1 MPHMAHECHASYG
14 KRHRG
19 TSMLEVDA
27 SNASVA
33 HQGTTTHAGISA
45 RATLWV
51 REPDTRPTLPRIRAA
66 TSAPV
71 SAEIVLGTPALGK
84 RAAAVGGDG
93 DAIAHVDVGGQPPL
107 RAHPAP
113 GIGRQGDA
121 HPSILCAREL
131 RDAPP
136 DGLLRGRVAGERG
149 WVGGT
154 QGEAARDAGGADLVA
169 AAASSAGAMLFSDG
183 PADVPLHPV
192 ALDPEARGLILAH
205 RSFTWP
211 SAGPAAKPSTLLRP
225 SWIEAP
231 DA

>member
-1 MPHMAHECHASYG
+1 MEWHSALLATKKLTPPMSPPAFPVSCNNERHKARASTRAMPHMAHECHASYG

-84 RAAAVGGDG
+84 RAAAWGGM
-93 DAIAHVDVGGQPPL
+93 
-107 RAHPAP
+107 
-113 GIGRQGDA
+113 
-121 HPSILCAREL
+121 
-131 RDAPP
+131 
-136 DGLLRGRVAGERG
+136 
-149 WVGGT
+149 
-154 QGEAARDAGGADLVA
+154 
-169 AAASSAGAMLFSDG
+169 AML
-183 PADVPLHPV
+183 
-192 ALDPEARGLILAH
+192 
-205 RSFTWP
+205 
-211 SAGPAAKPSTLLRP
+211 
-225 SWIEAP
+225 
-231 DA
+231 

>member
-71 SAEIVLGTPALGK
+71 SAEIVLK
-84 RAAAVGGDG
+84 
-93 DAIAHVDVGGQPPL
+93 PPL